1 MIYMKKLVF
10 ALPLLALASC
20 GTTPPAPIFTPLN
33 YSYLPPILLKVDQ
46 INVTDRYVP
55 TPSQAETAALDPVS
69 PADLLMTTLKQRLQP
84 AGQPGTGTITI
95 QSVYVDNVNGTLVG
109 QMTVDVNLAS
119 ADGLSTGFTEA
130 GVSATETAPDS
141 TNPDDMRAALYNLTK
156 RLMTNMNVQLQYQIQ
171 KNMPSWIS
179 WTNTGSIAAP
189 ASATSVSGNI
199 VQAAPLAAPPSMP
212 VVKTVTGAQT
222 GTQNVAQPVGAA
234 SSAGASGQ
242 TDGNVNAAV
251 PNYLPGAGPTA
262 LTNGQN

>member
-171 KNMPSWIS
+171 KNLPHWVS
-179 WTNTGSIAAP
+179 WTNNSVAGGVTSAAT
-189 ASATSVSGNI
+189 AAAGDV
-199 VQAAPLAAPPSMP
+199 VQAAPLAPPP
-212 VVKTVTGAQT
+212 
-222 GTQNVAQPVGAA
+222 GAA
-234 SSAGASGQ
+234 SVPAAKPASSAVSKSGTGSQ
-242 TDGNVNAAV
+242 AV
-251 PNYLPGAGPTA
+251 PDYLPGAGPAA
-262 LTNGQN
+262 LATGQN